1 MDVSGQCV
9 VDGCECGC
17 VPSRHLVI
25 EYVSCSRTR
34 GRLISTA
41 DMDNWDAN
49 FDVNVKGTFLCFKQ
63 AAKQMIGQG
72 RGGRLIGASSVLGKM
87 GMNSMAG
94 GDGLLNGRRARQSDC
109 VRVIQV
115 CCAWHCSKC
124 R

>member
-1 MDVSGQCV
+1 
-9 VDGCECGC
+9 
-17 VPSRHLVI
+17 
-25 EYVSCSRTR
+25 
-34 GRLISTA
+34 
-41 DMDNWDAN
+41 MDNWDAN
-49 FDVNVKGTFLCFKQ
+49 FDVNVKGTFLCFKH

-94 GDGLLNGRRARQSDC
+94 GDGLLNGGRARQSDW